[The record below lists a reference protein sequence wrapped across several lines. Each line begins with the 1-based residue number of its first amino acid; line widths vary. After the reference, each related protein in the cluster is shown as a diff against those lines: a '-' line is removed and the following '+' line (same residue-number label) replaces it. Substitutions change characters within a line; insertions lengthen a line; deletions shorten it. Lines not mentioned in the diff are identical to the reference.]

1 MFNAQPDRTDKA
13 RWLERLRESGV
24 FLVDLME
31 HPYGGGR
38 LEKLGEWSR

>member
-13 RWLERLRESGV
+13 RWLERLREWGV